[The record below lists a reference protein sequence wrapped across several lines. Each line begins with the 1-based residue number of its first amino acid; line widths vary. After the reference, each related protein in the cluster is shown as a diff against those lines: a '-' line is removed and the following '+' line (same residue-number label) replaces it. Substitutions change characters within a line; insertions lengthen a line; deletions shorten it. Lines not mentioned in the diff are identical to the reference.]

1 MIGYQVLEQAVK
13 ERVIAVF
20 ELNESLCQKGDV
32 DALFQALQQ
41 TNSPL
46 GFLLE
51 YGGGQRLQE
60 SPFSGKSWQ
69 WNMTGFALVRFDGDP
84 AKIEVD
90 ARQIVDK
97 VITIFDDKHTLGGL
111 AAIAKVMSIDEPIPS
126 TVNDVPFYWIPFL
139 IDIMEKI

>member
-1 MIGYQVLEQAVK
+1 MTGYQVLEQAVK

-20 ELNESLCQKGDV
+20 ELDESLCQKGDV

-41 TNSPL
+41 TNSAIR
-46 GFLLE
+46 FLLE
-51 YGGGQRLQE
+51 YGGGQRLKE
-60 SPFSGKSWQ
+60 PPFSGKSWQ

-84 AKIEVD
+84 AKIEAD

-111 AAIAKVMSIDEPIPS
+111 AAVARVAAVDEPLPS
-126 TVNDVPFYWIPFL
+126 TVNDVP
-139 IDIMEKI
+139 